1 MSLPPAT
8 LKARS
13 YFGIPSSILRIQLS
27 VLCATIGMGMVYSVL
42 TLNAKSLGANAWDV
56 GLLLAAFGGVRCLAN
71 LPTGVASEYFGRRWT
86 AVGGLVVAAVASF
99 AAAAAYDFAT
109 LLASVL
115 VLGFALGI
123 YNTASLG
130 AIVDLGTHET
140 RVRDMAAYQGTFL
153 LGLSLGPALGGIAA
167 AQWGFGG
174 VYALQGMLAFVAML
188 VLCRA
193 ADVAPRQRVKLD
205 LRIMPAIAGPAA
217 MIYGITFA
225 RCVTI
230 WVLLPLVASVR
241 FGMDLDM
248 IGVILTAGCAA
259 TLAVLPIVAPLT
271 RLCGRLPV
279 MLGASVLLIAG
290 LESVSVSRHREV
302 GVVEFFRGVRL
313 GDLHF
318 HELLAVLVDDDM
330 RGGFH
335 SLDILVTGEEFF
347 LNDFLLTHRIVGARL
362 HLDKVMCLLV
372 EEEADVALAF
382 LGDANADGGSIHD
395 GDLADR

>member
-8 LKARS
+8 LQGRS

-27 VLCATIGMGMVYSVL
+27 VLCAAIGMGMVYSVL
-42 TLNAKSLGANAWDV
+42 TLNGKSLGANAWHV

-71 LPTGVASEYFGRRWT
+71 LPTGIASEYFGRRWT
-86 AVGGLVVAAVASF
+86 AIGGLVAAAAASF
-99 AAAAAYDFAT
+99 AAAAALDFAT

-153 LGLSLGPALGGIAA
+153 LGLSLGPALGGVAA

-174 VYALQGMLAFVAML
+174 VYALQGMLAIVAML

-205 LRIMPAIAGPAA
+205 LRIVSAIAGPAA

-248 IGVILTAGCAA
+248 IGLMLTVGCAA

-271 RLCGRLPV
+271 RRCGRLPV

-290 LESVSVSRHREV
+290 LALLAADASMTALWLSSLVLGAASGVALPVSMACAADAAPRGQI
-302 GVVEFFRGVRL
+302 GVVMGFMRSVI
-313 GDLHF
+313 DV
-318 HELLAVLVDDDM
+318 AVLT
-330 RGGFH
+330 
-335 SLDILVTGEEFF
+335 SPL
-347 LNDFLLTHRIVGARL
+347 IVGAAVDQL
-362 HLDKVMCLLV
+362 SSGQSW
-372 EEEADVALAF
+372 AVAICITILFGAAVVF
-382 LGDANADGGSIHD
+382 WMQTPLRPITTTSAT
-395 GDLADR
+395 